1 MVITNWV
8 LDSAF
13 CSLLVD
19 IRTWMILDIYV
30 GSVGIDSLLEKPQV
44 VASETA
50 DFLASWL
57 KLQTALI
64 IS

>member
-1 MVITNWV
+1 MVITNRL

-19 IRTWMILDIYV
+19 IITWMILDIY
-30 GSVGIDSLLEKPQV
+30 VGIDSLLEKPQV

>member
-1 MVITNWV
+1 
-8 LDSAF
+8 
-13 CSLLVD
+13 
-19 IRTWMILDIYV
+19 MILDIYV